1 MFFPKYKRE
10 NPSHVLGC
18 SFCCVCEYF
27 VRIRGICLYTYLGLS
42 RRRIRFKN
50 LMIIQLLLDNP
61 RKESVVSEWECL
73 YLLENP
79 RKKESVVSEFTRGR
93 VSKFLLVGSNMM
105 LVV

>member
-1 MFFPKYKRE
+1 MTCR
-10 NPSHVLGC
+10 VLCFALSIIGKTI
-18 SFCCVCEYF
+18 SF
-27 VRIRGICLYTYLGLS
+27 VRSRGICLHTYLGLS

-73 YLLENP
+73 YLLENS

-93 VSKFLLVGSNMM
+93 VSKFLLVGSNRM